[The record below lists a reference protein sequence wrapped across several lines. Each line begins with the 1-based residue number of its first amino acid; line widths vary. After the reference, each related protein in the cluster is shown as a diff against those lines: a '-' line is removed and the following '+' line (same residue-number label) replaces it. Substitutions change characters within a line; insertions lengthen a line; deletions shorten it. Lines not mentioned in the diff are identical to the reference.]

1 MVNMVEEGY
10 DLIIRIG
17 ILEDS
22 GLIAKKMGECPLYM
36 CASKDFLDE
45 YGPIKRIEDISKLP
59 SIDLLKSTKA
69 IFC

>member
-10 DLIIRIG
+10 DIIRIG
-17 ILEDS
+17 ILE

-45 YGPIKRIEDISKLP
+45 YGPIKKISLNC
-59 SIDLLKSTKA
+59 LL
-69 IFC
+69 